1 MQMGAWLKVNGDA
14 IYGTRPWKVARQWS
28 AGEEPQIAYNTEF
41 STAYDVSKLAAKP
54 EPGKAG
60 IEAFFTSKRTDVY
73 AILPRWTNGKFL
85 LKDLSGVTRV
95 TLLGSQGELKY
106 KSVAGGVEVELP
118 ELPENL
124 RQQPAWV
131 LKVSR

>member
-1 MQMGAWLKVNGDA
+1 MDE
-14 IYGTRPWKVARQWS
+14 R
-28 AGEEPQIAYNTEF
+28 
-41 STAYDVSKLAAKP
+41 
-54 EPGKAG
+54 
-60 IEAFFTSKRTDVY
+60 
-73 AILPRWTNGKFL
+73 KFL

-106 KSVAGGVEVELP
+106 KPVAGGEAVDLP
-118 ELPENL
+118 DLPENL